1 MVQKYKN
8 KLSILSKD
16 IGEITLAT
24 YDLIVVGGGPAGAT
38 CARRAAQ
45 RGLEV
50 LVLEKAHHPRRKA
63 CGGGI
68 TVRVRDALDFDLF
81 SVIEREVYGV
91 RIYSPGGLII
101 EQSCSEA
108 SGFTVRREDFDSL
121 LLDKA
126 KEVGAEVIE
135 GATVTDVIEESG
147 SVLAVTEDA
156 TYNGR
161 LLVGADGVNSV
172 VGRKTGIN
180 NGWRD
185 DEVGLCIEAS
195 VPLDSSEISRI
206 VHEKSLV
213 EIYFGPVLYGYA
225 WAFPKKSEFSLGIG
239 VRISKMQ
246 NFKDEWKRFVAG
258 FEERH
263 SVKCD
268 LRDTTAARL
277 PLRGSIRNTCSKRVM
292 LVGDAAGYVA
302 PVTGE
307 GIIYAIESGKIA
319 AEVAGEEASKEQNA
333 NVFSYEQRCKAAF
346 NQDLAVAQS
355 LAKLLLKSNKNMELA
370 CQAANTDLVMREY
383 VMELVMG
390 IRPYKESRDRIVKR
404 LLKRHPLKALKLVV

>member
-1 MVQKYKN
+1 MAQKYKN
-8 KLSILSKD
+8 ELSILSKD
-16 IGEITLAT
+16 VGEITLAT

-45 RGLEV
+45 LGLEV
-50 LVLEKAHHPRRKA
+50 LVLEKTHHPRRKA

-68 TVRVRDALDFDLF
+68 TVRVKDALDFDLF

-91 RIYSPGGLII
+91 RIYSPSGLII

-121 LLDKA
+121 LLEKA

-135 GATVTDVIEESG
+135 GATVTDVIEESC

-156 TYNGR
+156 TYNGS

-206 VHEKSLV
+206 VHEKSIV

-225 WAFPKKSEFSLGIG
+225 WAFPKKTEFSLGIG
-239 VRISKMQ
+239 VRISKME

-268 LRDTTAARL
+268 MRDTTAARL

-319 AEVAGEEASKEQNA
+319 AEVAGEEAPKAQNA
-333 NVFSYEQRCKAAF
+333 NVFLYEQRCKAAF
-346 NQDLAVAQS
+346 NQDLVIAQS

-370 CQAANTDLVMREY
+370 CQAAYTDQAMREY